1 MYTLHK
7 RDNGE
12 YFILNRYRE
21 PEATTGK
28 PGGWPEKKLDKKQV
42 EEMIKGIDPV
52 QQALLNGRIIE
63 EPCWG
68 VEIEYEQINTNKNKP
83 WEDPRMVTIPKKVNG
98 FIVIKKI
105 IKPSQ
110 ATPEQV
116 ASYKKNRML
125 DSDDRLREEKQNVNR
140 FRDSK

>member
-7 RDNGE
+7 EENGE
-12 YFILNRYRE
+12 YTILNRHRQS
-21 PEATTGK
+21 EATTGK
-28 PGGWPEKKLDKKQV
+28 PGGWPEKKLDIKQV
-42 EEMIKGIDPV
+42 EEMIKGIEPV
-52 QQALLNGRIIE
+52 GQALLNGMIIE

-68 VEIEYEQINTNKNKP
+68 VQIEYDQVNANKNKP
-83 WEDPRMVTIPKKVNG
+83 WEEPRMITIPKKVNG

-116 ASYKKNRML
+116 ASYKKNKML
-125 DSDDRLREEKQNVNR
+125 DSDDRYKERMGK
-140 FRDSK
+140 